1 MWEQIVLS
9 LAVLHLFWKQQF
21 FFFLLFQPLLLTLHF
36 LSAKKKS
43 NNMPWA
49 IISFGSV
56 PANINMNVNVCQC
69 KMCKS
74 ASVLPQESSL
84 CFFIHTFK
92 DLLLFKWGRVP
103 GKSMDKEAE
112 INVMWNLWSTLDPS
126 WNQLNSL
133 NQRAESD
140 NGVVY

>member
-9 LAVLHLFWKQQF
+9 LAVLHLFWKQQG
-21 FFFLLFQPLLLTLHF
+21 FFFLV
-36 LSAKKKS
+36 SAPFADSAFFINKKKS
-43 NNMPWA
+43 NNMPWT